1 MSPSTEASVR
11 IALID
16 DDSGFFAVL
25 DRRFEALS
33 WDRRVLGYAP
43 GPDQLAAQRLH
54 VVIVNPAITGLDYVE
69 HTAVALPGLALLV
82 CTGASTLAE
91 RVRGLRGGADDWLTK
106 PCHPEEL
113 VARVQ
118 AVLRRRRLADLPTE
132 DSAMVAGGLSIR
144 PDRFQAFVGDQSLD
158 LTRKEFELLH
168 LLAQAEGRVLEREE
182 IYQRVWGYTMV
193 RGDRSVDV
201 FVRKLRQK
209 LEPLSPDW
217 NYLHTQFGVGYR
229 FAAEP
234 REDSPSGAPEPAAQP
249 WSGDAPDPPRLRVP
263 DREGVSAPRA
273 YDSLS

>member
-1 MSPSTEASVR
+1 MSPAHEPSVR

-25 DRRFEALS
+25 DRRFDLLG

-54 VVIVNPAITGLDYVE
+54 VVVVNPELTGVDYVE
-69 HTAVALPGLALLV
+69 RTAIALPGLALLV
-82 CTGASTLAE
+82 CTGASTLAD

-132 DSAMVAGGLSIR
+132 DATIVAGELSIR
-144 PDRFQAFVGDQSLD
+144 PDRFQAFVGLESAD
-158 LTRKEFELLH
+158 LTRKEFELVH
-168 LLAQAEGRVLEREE
+168 LLAQADGRVLEREE

-234 REDSPSGAPEPAAQP
+234 RGTGPAESPEATPQP
-249 WSGDAPDPPRLRVP
+249 WAERSDDGPGARAGS
-263 DREGVSAPRA
+263 REGIHGPRA
-273 YDSLS
+273 YDPF